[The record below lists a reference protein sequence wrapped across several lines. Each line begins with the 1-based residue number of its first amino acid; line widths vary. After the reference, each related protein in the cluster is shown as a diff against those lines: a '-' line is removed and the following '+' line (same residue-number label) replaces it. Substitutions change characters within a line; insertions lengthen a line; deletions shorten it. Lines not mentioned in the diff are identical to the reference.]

1 MIIFALLLIAVAA
14 YFLGKGKFIKGVF
27 ILFDAFFAFSIGAAI
42 SHLYISHSIAEGLWA
57 ILFLDTFF
65 GIIAGRIYYSILLV
79 IRRKFLLI
87 WKTLNSIA
95 YFFNVLI
102 LYRFFSIMLTQ
113 KPFLISLKNTVA
125 NIIFNLFLT
134 ALVSSY
140 VYKER
145 EDWFIK
151 HECEDDISDCVV
163 DESHE
168 NEIEK

>member
-1 MIIFALLLIAVAA
+1 
-14 YFLGKGKFIKGVF
+14 
-27 ILFDAFFAFSIGAAI
+27 
-42 SHLYISHSIAEGLWA
+42 
-57 ILFLDTFF
+57 
-65 GIIAGRIYYSILLV
+65 
-79 IRRKFLLI
+79 
-87 WKTLNSIA
+87 
-95 YFFNVLI
+95 
-102 LYRFFSIMLTQ
+102 MLTQ